1 MTSARKNALFTRGS
15 WRPSP
20 VSWNMPTLR
29 LGVCCSTSKL
39 IIFSENTAIFLVS
52 DNGGAP
58 EAGVRGGFAR
68 PYGDPTTVHEM
79 RERLDN
85 LGTEKTQTL
94 YQRPWAMASVTPFR
108 FYKLWPYR
116 GGVQTPFIVSWP
128 DGIRVPGR
136 RRQFVDMID
145 ITPTVLDI
153 TGVHA
158 PTIFEGVCQI
168 PMQGRSIRSTFNNP
182 ESPNPRNTQ
191 YFELWGSPG
200 IWHDG
205 WDAIAIHRPGT
216 SFDQD

>member
-145 ITPTVLDI
+145 ITPT
-153 TGVHA
+153 
-158 PTIFEGVCQI
+158 F
-168 PMQGRSIRSTFNNP
+168 
-182 ESPNPRNTQ
+182 
-191 YFELWGSPG
+191 W
-200 IWHDG
+200 
-205 WDAIAIHRPGT
+205 T
-216 SFDQD
+216 SRACTLQPYSRAFAKFRCRAG